1 MPRESW
7 ERDKAGFQRKQ
18 KPKFQM
24 KRQIDLTAALTES
37 SSPDNRYAGQLKK
50 CDMCALE
57 KRTGSQPDVAR
68 NKKPT

>member
-1 MPRESW
+1 
-7 ERDKAGFQRKQ
+7 
-18 KPKFQM
+18 M

-37 SSPDNRYAGQLKK
+37 SSPDNRYTGQLKK